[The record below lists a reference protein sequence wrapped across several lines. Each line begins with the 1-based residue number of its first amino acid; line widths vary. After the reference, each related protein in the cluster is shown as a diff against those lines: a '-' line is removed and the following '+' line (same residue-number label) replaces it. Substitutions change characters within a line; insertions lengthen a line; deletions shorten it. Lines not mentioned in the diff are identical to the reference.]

1 MLGRKRTIQRYQ
13 RPVAILTTAVFVAA
27 LCVSAT
33 ATVSAAPP
41 STRDR
46 VITPPY
52 DEAIIVRDGVC
63 EAASAS
69 PAPTCEEFAQDAR
82 GGLLWSRARITAP
95 AAPLASNSASGAA
108 DATSGAK
115 HYVDNWKT
123 KGARLTITFR
133 VRMNDLIW
141 QYTNA
146 TPGDSASLTAVAFAW
161 FPCTGCTASSQ
172 IDQATLRNDF
182 TVTISVQ
189 APLDEPLGR
198 GYVQLVLRARASLAS
213 RFHVFD
219 EPHEAI
225 AEQAMHLY
233 GIELTRS

>member
-1 MLGRKRTIQRYQ
+1 MLERKRTVQRYQ
-13 RPVAILTTAVFVAA
+13 RPVAILTTAVFAAA
-27 LCVSAT
+27 LCVST
-33 ATVSAAPP
+33 TTTVSAAPP

-63 EAASAS
+63 EAASS
-69 PAPTCEEFAQDAR
+69 GPAPTCEEIAEANR
-82 GGLLWSRARITAP
+82 SELLWSRARITAP
-95 AAPLASNSASGAA
+95 AAPIASNSASGMA

-123 KGARLTITFR
+123 KGARLSITFR
-133 VRMNDLIW
+133 VRRNDAIG

-189 APLDEPLGR
+189 APPGESLGR
-198 GYVQLVLRARASLAS
+198 GYVQLVLRARASLGS

-219 EPHEAI
+219 EPHEAH
-225 AEQAMHLY
+225 AEQAMNLY
-233 GIELTRS
+233 AIELTRS